1 MHHCNYNYSIYA
13 SYNERRMGVAE
24 TIVIALLAYVLLLSL
39 ARGQGQSVCELN
51 FGQSLVLERNEDNAT
66 CTGWKP
72 HMRCHGVCGS
82 KSIPELKERAVHWKQ
97 DCECCQPI
105 GQESRRISVLLNCT
119 DGSTMSINT
128 TFVVPKSC
136 QCTDC

>member
-1 MHHCNYNYSIYA
+1 
-13 SYNERRMGVAE
+13 MGVAK
-24 TIVIALLAYVLLLSL
+24 TIVIPLLAIVLLVSL
-39 ARGQGQSVCELN
+39 ARGLGQSFCKRTGGQSV
-51 FGQSLVLERNEDNAT
+51 VLERNEDNAT
-66 CTGWKP
+66 CIGLKW
-72 HMRCHGVCGS
+72 HAQCHGVCGS
-82 KSIPELKERAVHWKQ
+82 KAIPELKERAVHWKQ

-105 GQESRRISVLLNCT
+105 EQESRILSVLLNCT